1 MGRVVTLL
9 PQRSSTTS
17 QLIRK
22 GKMGGSVS
30 RASQPTSS
38 IEDER
43 IETIIMEELTR
54 ILERHP
60 ALLLSINNTEIVLNT
75 NELIRTG
82 CAEDIIL
89 YLVGKGFKV
98 ILCV

>member
-1 MGRVVTLL
+1 
-9 PQRSSTTS
+9 
-17 QLIRK
+17 
-22 GKMGGSVS
+22 MGGSES
-30 RASQPTSS
+30 RASQPTS

-43 IETIIMEELTR
+43 IEANIRVELAR

-60 ALLLSINNTEIVLNT
+60 ALLLSINNSEIVLNT
-75 NELIRTG
+75 NELMRIG
-82 CAEDIIL
+82 CAKDIIH